1 MTTLNRKE
9 QEILNLLTSNNLDV
23 DKIKSLSST
32 LHEQDAKEVNF
43 LLNVKILNEQ
53 MKDKDKNIKAAE
65 YFYYID
71 KNKDYVKLFKDE
83 KTDSLIV
90 NTISQMEN
98 RILKDIEQP
107 LDFKKQ
113 ATSKNLENLY
123 NENSNRLDK
132 VMILQDMVKHTNNID
147 KLEKGFDQ
155 VNMNNKAMVFVLN
168 NLPDNE
174 LKQFN
179 FVKMTEYT
187 ENFTNKLN
195 SFYETLATLEAEGKY
210 RRKIETNEQSN
221 ENKLDNKSIEKELNS
236 FDIER

>member
-32 LHEQDAKEVNF
+32 LHNQDAKEVNF
-43 LLNVKILNEQ
+43 LLNIRKINEQ
-53 MKDKDKNIKAAE
+53 MKDKDKNIQAAE

-83 KTDSLIV
+83 KIDSLIV
-90 NTISQMEN
+90 NTISQMED

-107 LDFKKQ
+107 LDFSKR
-113 ATSKNLENLY
+113 ATSRNLETLY
-123 NENSNRLDK
+123 NENSSKLDK
-132 VMILQDMVKHTNNID
+132 VMVLQDMSNYTNNID
-147 KLEKGFDQ
+147 KLEKGFDK
-155 VNMNNKAMVFVLN
+155 VNMNNKAMIFVLN

-179 FVKMTEYT
+179 YIKMTEYT

-210 RRKIETNEQSN
+210 RRKIETQEQSN
-221 ENKLDNKSIEKELNS
+221 ENKLDNKSIEKEVNS

>member
-9 QEILNLLTSNNLDV
+9 QEILNLLTSNNLDI
-23 DKIKSLSST
+23 DKIKSLSLN
-32 LHEQDAKEVNF
+32 LHEQDAKEVKF
-43 LLNVKILNEQ
+43 LLNIKILNEQ
-53 MKDKDKNIKAAE
+53 MKDKDRNIQAAE

-83 KTDSLIV
+83 KIDSLIV
-90 NTISQMEN
+90 NTISQMED
-98 RILKDIEQP
+98 RVLKDIEEP

-113 ATSKNLENLY
+113 ATSRNLENLY
-123 NENSNRLDK
+123 NENSTRLDK
-132 VMILQDMVKHTNNID
+132 VMVLQDMVKHTNNID

-155 VNMNNKAMVFVLN
+155 VNMNNKTMIFILN
-168 NLPDNE
+168 ELTDNE

-179 FVKMTEYT
+179 YIKMVDYT
-187 ENFTNKLN
+187 EKFDNKLN

-210 RRKIETNEQSN
+210 VRKIENKEQSN
-221 ENKLDNKSIEKELNS
+221 ENKLDNKTIEKEVNS

>member
-9 QEILNLLTSNNLDV
+9 QEILDLLTSNNLDV

-32 LHEQDAKEVNF
+32 LHDQDAKEVNF

-90 NTISQMEN
+90 NTISKMED

-147 KLEKGFDQ
+147 KLEKGFDS
-155 VNMNNKAMVFVLN
+155 VNINNKTMIFVLN

-179 FVKMTEYT
+179 FVKMMDHTEK
-187 ENFTNKLN
+187 FDNKLN

-210 RRKIETNEQSN
+210 RRKIETKEQTN
-221 ENKLDNKSIEKELNS
+221 ENKLDNKTIEKEENS
-236 FDIER
+236 FDIDR

>member
-43 LLNVKILNEQ
+43 LLNIRKINEQ
-53 MKDKDKNIKAAE
+53 MKDKDKNIQAAE

-210 RRKIETNEQSN
+210 RRKIESKEQTN

>member
-32 LHEQDAKEVNF
+32 LQVQDAKEVNF

-83 KTDSLIV
+83 KIDNLIV
-90 NTISQMEN
+90 NTVSQMED
-98 RILKDIEQP
+98 RVLKDIEQP
-107 LDFKKQ
+107 LDFSKR
-113 ATSKNLENLY
+113 ATSRNLETLY
-123 NENSNRLDK
+123 NENSSKLDK
-132 VMILQDMVKHTNNID
+132 VMVLQDMSNYTNNID
-147 KLEKGFDQ
+147 KLEKGFDL
-155 VNMNNKAMVFVLN
+155 VNMNNKAMIFVLN

-179 FVKMTEYT
+179 YIKMTEYT

-210 RRKIETNEQSN
+210 RRKIETQEQSN
-221 ENKLDNKSIEKELNS
+221 ENKLDNKTIEKEVNS

>member
-32 LHEQDAKEVNF
+32 LPEQDAKEVNF

-83 KTDSLIV
+83 KIDSLIV
-90 NTISQMEN
+90 NTISQMED

-107 LDFKKQ
+107 LDF
-113 ATSKNLENLY
+113 
-123 NENSNRLDK
+123 
-132 VMILQDMVKHTNNID
+132 
-147 KLEKGFDQ
+147 
-155 VNMNNKAMVFVLN
+155 
-168 NLPDNE
+168 
-174 LKQFN
+174 
-179 FVKMTEYT
+179 
-187 ENFTNKLN
+187 
-195 SFYETLATLEAEGKY
+195 
-210 RRKIETNEQSN
+210 
-221 ENKLDNKSIEKELNS
+221 
-236 FDIER
+236 

>member
-9 QEILNLLTSNNLDV
+9 QEILNLLTSTNLDI
-23 DKIKSLSST
+23 DKIKSLSND

-43 LLNVKILNEQ
+43 LLNIRKINEA
-53 MKDKDKNIKAAE
+53 MKDKDKTIQAAE

-83 KTDSLIV
+83 KIDSLIV
-90 NTISQMEN
+90 NTVSQMED
-98 RILKDIEQP
+98 RILKDIEQS
-107 LDFKKQ
+107 LDFSKR
-113 ATSKNLENLY
+113 ATSRNLETLY
-123 NENSNRLDK
+123 NENSSKLDK
-132 VMILQDMVKHTNNID
+132 VMVLQDMSNYTNNID

-155 VNMNNKAMVFVLN
+155 VNMNNKAMIFILN
-168 NLPDNE
+168 DLTDNE

-179 FVKMTEYT
+179 YIKMTEYT

-221 ENKLDNKSIEKELNS
+221 ENKLDNKSIEKEVNS

>member
-32 LHEQDAKEVNF
+32 LQAQDAKEVNF

-83 KTDSLIV
+83 KIDNLIV
-90 NTISQMEN
+90 NTISKMED

-107 LDFKKQ
+107 LDFSKR
-113 ATSKNLENLY
+113 ATSKNLETLY
-123 NENSNRLDK
+123 NENSSKLDK
-132 VMILQDMVKHTNNID
+132 VMVLQDMSNYTNNID
-147 KLEKGFDQ
+147 KLEKGFDL
-155 VNMNNKAMVFVLN
+155 VNMNNKAMIFVLN

-179 FVKMTEYT
+179 YIKMTEYT

-210 RRKIETNEQSN
+210 RRKIETQEQSN
-221 ENKLDNKSIEKELNS
+221 ENKLDNKSIEKEENS

>member
-32 LHEQDAKEVNF
+32 LQDQDAKEVNF

-83 KTDSLIV
+83 KIDSLIV

-113 ATSKNLENLY
+113 ATSRNLENLY
-123 NENSNRLDK
+123 NDNSNRLDK

-221 ENKLDNKSIEKELNS
+221 ENKLDNKTIEKEVNS
-236 FDIER
+236 FDRER

>member
-9 QEILNLLTSNNLDV
+9 QEILNLLTSNNLDI

-32 LHEQDAKEVNF
+32 LQEQDAKEVKF
-43 LLNVKILNEQ
+43 LLNIKILNEQ
-53 MKDKDKNIKAAE
+53 MKDKDKNIQAAE

-83 KTDSLIV
+83 KIDSLIV
-90 NTISQMEN
+90 NTISQMED
-98 RILKDIEQP
+98 RVLKDIEQS
-107 LDFKKQ
+107 LDFSKQ
-113 ATSKNLENLY
+113 ATSRNLENLY
-123 NENSNRLDK
+123 NENSSKLDK
-132 VMILQDMVKHTNNID
+132 VLVLQDMTKYTNNID
-147 KLEKGFDQ
+147 KLEKGFDK
-155 VNMNNKAMVFVLN
+155 VNMNNKAMVFILN
-168 NLPDNE
+168 DLPDNE

-179 FVKMTEYT
+179 YIKMTEHT

-210 RRKIETNEQSN
+210 RRKIENKEQSN
-221 ENKLDNKSIEKELNS
+221 ENKLDNKTIEKEVNS

>member
-9 QEILNLLTSNNLDV
+9 QEILDLLTSNNLDV

-32 LHEQDAKEVNF
+32 LHEQDAKEVKF
-43 LLNVKILNEQ
+43 LLNIKILNEQ
-53 MKDKDKNIKAAE
+53 MKDKDKNIQAAE
-65 YFYYID
+65 YFYYI
-71 KNKDYVKLFKDE
+71 KNNKDYVKLFKDE
-83 KTDSLIV
+83 KIDNLIV
-90 NTISQMEN
+90 NTISQMED

-113 ATSKNLENLY
+113 ATSRNLETLY
-123 NENSNRLDK
+123 NENSSKLDK
-132 VMILQDMVKHTNNID
+132 VMVLQDMTKYTNNID

-155 VNMNNKAMVFVLN
+155 VNMNNKAMVFILN
-168 NLPDNE
+168 DLQDNE

-179 FVKMTEYT
+179 YIKMTDYT

-210 RRKIETNEQSN
+210 RRKIETQEQSN
-221 ENKLDNKSIEKELNS
+221 ENKLDNKPIEKEVNS

>member
-9 QEILNLLTSNNLDV
+9 QEILDLLTSNNLDV
-23 DKIKSLSST
+23 DKINTLSST
-32 LHEQDAKEVNF
+32 LHEQDAKEVKF
-43 LLNVKILNEQ
+43 LLNVRKLNEQ
-53 MKDKDKNIKAAE
+53 MKDKDRNIQAAE

-83 KTDSLIV
+83 KIDNLIV
-90 NTISQMEN
+90 NTISKMED
-98 RILKDIEQP
+98 RILKDIEQS
-107 LDFKKQ
+107 LDFSKR
-113 ATSKNLENLY
+113 ATSRNLETLY
-123 NENSNRLDK
+123 DENSLKFNK
-132 VMILQDMVKHTNNID
+132 VLVLEDMTKYTNNID

-155 VNMNNKAMVFVLN
+155 VNMNNKAMVFILN
-168 NLPDNE
+168 DLSDNE

-179 FVKMTEYT
+179 YIKMTEYT

-210 RRKIETNEQSN
+210 ARKIETQEQSN
-221 ENKLDNKSIEKELNS
+221 ENKLDNKTIEKEENS

>member
-1 MTTLNRKE
+1 
-9 QEILNLLTSNNLDV
+9 
-23 DKIKSLSST
+23 
-32 LHEQDAKEVNF
+32 
-43 LLNVKILNEQ
+43 
-53 MKDKDKNIKAAE
+53 
-65 YFYYID
+65 
-71 KNKDYVKLFKDE
+71 
-83 KTDSLIV
+83 
-90 NTISQMEN
+90 MED
-98 RILKDIEQP
+98 RVLKDIEQP

-123 NENSNRLDK
+123 DENSNRLDK

-155 VNMNNKAMVFVLN
+155 VNINNKTMIFVLN

-179 FVKMTEYT
+179 FIKMTEYT
-187 ENFTNKLN
+187 ENFDNKLN

-210 RRKIETNEQSN
+210 RRKIETQEQSN
-221 ENKLDNKSIEKELNS
+221 ENKLDNKTIEKEVNS

>member
-1 MTTLNRKE
+1 MTTLNRTE

-23 DKIKSLSST
+23 DRINTLSST

-43 LLNVKILNEQ
+43 LLNIRKINEQ
-53 MKDKDKNIKAAE
+53 MKDKDKNIQAAE

-83 KTDSLIV
+83 KIDSLIV
-90 NTISQMEN
+90 NTISQMED
-98 RILKDIEQP
+98 RVLKDIEQP
-107 LDFKKQ
+107 LDFSKR
-113 ATSKNLENLY
+113 ATSRNLETLY
-123 NENSNRLDK
+123 NENSSKLDK
-132 VMILQDMVKHTNNID
+132 VMVLQDMSNYTNNID
-147 KLEKGFDQ
+147 KLEKGFDK
-155 VNMNNKAMVFVLN
+155 VNMNNKAMIFVLN

-179 FVKMTEYT
+179 FIKMMDHT
-187 ENFTNKLN
+187 ENFDNKLN

-210 RRKIETNEQSN
+210 RRKTETKEQTN
-221 ENKLDNKSIEKELNS
+221 ENKLDNKSIEKEVNS

>member
-1 MTTLNRKE
+1 MTTLNRTE

-23 DKIKSLSST
+23 DRIKSLSST
-32 LHEQDAKEVNF
+32 LHDQDAKEVNF

-83 KTDSLIV
+83 KIDSLIV
-90 NTISQMEN
+90 NTISQMED

-113 ATSKNLENLY
+113 ATSRNLENMY
-123 NENSNRLDK
+123 DENSNKFGK

-147 KLEKGFDQ
+147 KLEKGFDL
-155 VNMNNKAMVFVLN
+155 VNINNKTMIFVLN

-179 FVKMTEYT
+179 FVKMMDHT
-187 ENFTNKLN
+187 ENFDNKLN

-210 RRKIETNEQSN
+210 KRKIETNEQSN
-221 ENKLDNKSIEKELNS
+221 ENKLDNETIEKEENS
-236 FDIER
+236 FDRER

>member
-9 QEILNLLTSNNLDV
+9 QEILNLLTSNNLDI

-32 LHEQDAKEVNF
+32 LQEQDAKEVKF
-43 LLNVKILNEQ
+43 LLNIKILNEQ
-53 MKDKDKNIKAAE
+53 MKDKDKNIQAAE

-83 KTDSLIV
+83 KIDSLIV
-90 NTISQMEN
+90 NTISQMED
-98 RILKDIEQP
+98 RVLKDIEQP
-107 LDFKKQ
+107 LYFSKQ
-113 ATSKNLENLY
+113 ATSRNLENLY
-123 NENSNRLDK
+123 NENSSKLNK
-132 VMILQDMVKHTNNID
+132 VLVLQDMTKYTNNID
-147 KLEKGFDQ
+147 KLEKGFDK
-155 VNMNNKAMVFVLN
+155 VNMNNKAMVFILN
-168 NLPDNE
+168 DLPDNE

-179 FVKMTEYT
+179 YIKMTEHT

-210 RRKIETNEQSN
+210 RRKIENKEQSN
-221 ENKLDNKSIEKELNS
+221 ENKLDNKTIEKEVNS

>member
-9 QEILNLLTSNNLDV
+9 QEILNLLTSNNLDI

-32 LHEQDAKEVNF
+32 LQEQDAKEVKF
-43 LLNVKILNEQ
+43 LLNIKILNEQ
-53 MKDKDKNIKAAE
+53 MKDKDRNIQAAE

-83 KTDSLIV
+83 KIDSLIV
-90 NTISQMEN
+90 NTISQMED
-98 RILKDIEQP
+98 RVLKDIEQP
-107 LDFKKQ
+107 LDFSKQ
-113 ATSKNLENLY
+113 ATSRNLENLY
-123 NENSNRLDK
+123 NENSSKLDK
-132 VMILQDMVKHTNNID
+132 VMVLQDMSNYTNNID
-147 KLEKGFDQ
+147 KLEKGFDK
-155 VNMNNKAMVFVLN
+155 VNMNNKAMVFILN
-168 NLPDNE
+168 DLPDNE

-179 FVKMTEYT
+179 YIKMTEYT

-210 RRKIETNEQSN
+210 VRKIENKEQSN
-221 ENKLDNKSIEKELNS
+221 ENKLDNKTIEKEVNS

>member
-23 DKIKSLSST
+23 DKIKSLSLT

-90 NTISQMEN
+90 NTISQMED
-98 RILKDIEQP
+98 RVLKDIEQP
-107 LDFKKQ
+107 LDFSKQ
-113 ATSKNLENLY
+113 ATSRNLENLY
-123 NENSNRLDK
+123 NENSSKLDK
-132 VMILQDMVKHTNNID
+132 VLVLQDMTKYTNNID
-147 KLEKGFDQ
+147 KLEKGFDL
-155 VNMNNKAMVFVLN
+155 VNINNKTMIFVLN

-179 FVKMTEYT
+179 FVKMMDHT
-187 ENFTNKLN
+187 ENFDNKLN

-221 ENKLDNKSIEKELNS
+221 ENKLDNKSIEKEVNS

>member
-32 LHEQDAKEVNF
+32 LPEQDAKEVNF

-90 NTISQMEN
+90 NTISQMED

-107 LDFKKQ
+107 LDFKKR
-113 ATSKNLENLY
+113 ATSRNLENLY

-132 VMILQDMVKHTNNID
+132 VMILQDMIKHTNNID

-155 VNMNNKAMVFVLN
+155 INMNNKAMVFILN
-168 NLPDNE
+168 DLPDNE
-174 LKQFN
+174 LRQFN
-179 FVKMTEYT
+179 YIKMIDHIEKF
-187 ENFTNKLN
+187 NNKLN
-195 SFYETLATLEAEGKY
+195 LFYETLATLEAEGKY

-221 ENKLDNKSIEKELNS
+221 ENKLDNKTIEKELNS

>member
-1 MTTLNRKE
+1 MTKLNMKE

-23 DKIKSLSST
+23 DRIKSLSST

-83 KTDSLIV
+83 KIDNLIV
-90 NTISQMEN
+90 NTISKMED
-98 RILKDIEQP
+98 RVLKDIEQP

-113 ATSKNLENLY
+113 ATSRNLENLY
-123 NENSNRLDK
+123 DENSNRLDK

-155 VNMNNKAMVFVLN
+155 VNINNKAMVFILN
-168 NLPDNE
+168 DLPDNE

-179 FVKMTEYT
+179 YIKMTEYT

-221 ENKLDNKSIEKELNS
+221 ENKLDNKTIEKEVNS

>member
-9 QEILNLLTSNNLDV
+9 QEILDLLTSNNLDV

-32 LHEQDAKEVNF
+32 LHDQDAKEVNF

-83 KTDSLIV
+83 KIDSLIV
-90 NTISQMEN
+90 NTISKMED

-113 ATSKNLENLY
+113 ATSRNLENLY

-155 VNMNNKAMVFVLN
+155 VNMNNKAMIFVLN

-179 FVKMTEYT
+179 FVKMTDYT
-187 ENFTNKLN
+187 ENFNNKLN
-195 SFYETLATLEAEGKY
+195 LFYETLATLESEGKY
-210 RRKIETNEQSN
+210 KRKIETQEQSN
-221 ENKLDNKSIEKELNS
+221 ENKLDNKTIEKEENS